1 MPGRPV
7 RLQLQAL
14 PCTLSPE
21 EVDESLARASL
32 ILLRAAKA
40 RDKSREQEPTPPEVK
55 AAA

>member
-1 MPGRPV
+1 MPGRPA
-7 RLQLQAL
+7 RLQLQEL

-40 RDKSREQEPTPPEVK
+40 RDKSHEQEPAPTEVK